1 MCAFLKVVGEKN
13 GEKVVQLA
21 GKSLSRLA
29 AADALNVTRHE
40 AVTVQIIT
48 AEPSH
53 NGGLVIMQIPPHER
67 KLRLGV
73 WVTGNLHDYNP
84 CCVRARAPGG

>member
-1 MCAFLKVVGEKN
+1 MRAFLKVAEEGKKPERN
-13 GEKVVQLA
+13 QPQLA

-53 NGGLVIMQIPPHER
+53 IGGLVIMQIPQRHAKP
-67 KLRLGV
+67 RLESLCD
-73 WVTGNLHDYNP
+73 WQF
-84 CCVRARAPGG
+84 ARL